1 MVFLGDLAGSNA
13 VTTDTL
19 TTSGLVSISTGIT
32 VGLNNTHQTQ
42 LNTFQFGSVSVTG
55 VTNTSSKLV
64 TVTYNQTTTGT
75 MYAMATAFYS
85 GTASPL
91 PSLYVWIDNL
101 TSTNAVFAIIADD
114 DTPGTY
120 NCQIHYWIFN

>member
-32 VGLNNTHQTQ
+32 VGLNNTHQAQ
-42 LNTFQFGSVSVTG
+42 MNTFQFGSVSVTG
-55 VTNTSSKLV
+55 VTNTASKLV
-64 TVTYNQTTTGT
+64 TVPYNQTTTGT
-75 MYAMATAFYS
+75 MFAMATPFYS

-101 TSTNAVFAIIADD
+101 SSTTATFAIIADD